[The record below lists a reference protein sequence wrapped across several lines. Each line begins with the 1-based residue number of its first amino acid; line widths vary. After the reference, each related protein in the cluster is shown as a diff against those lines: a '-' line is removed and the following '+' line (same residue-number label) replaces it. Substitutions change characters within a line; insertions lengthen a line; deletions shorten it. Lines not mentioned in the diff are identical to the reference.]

1 MNCKHLE
8 NIMTAPIGISNPL
21 ATTNLIVIMGV
32 SGSGKSSIAKAL
44 ATHYGYTFLD
54 ADDFHSEEALAR
66 MASGLPLTDDMR
78 YPWVGRICDHLQ
90 GASQRRD
97 HSVLAFSG
105 LRQAHRDMLRTAGL
119 KTVFLFLHSD
129 KDVIQ
134 QRIERRTGHFMAP
147 KLLDSQFATLETP
160 ALETD
165 VFKLDVSP
173 PLDVLITQAIHIVD
187 KHLLHDVSL
196 CCS

>member
-8 NIMTAPIGISNPL
+8 NIMTTAIGISNPL

-44 ATHYGYTFLD
+44 ATHYSYTFLD
-54 ADDFHSEEALAR
+54 ADDFHSTEALAR
-66 MASGLPLTDDMR
+66 MASGLPLTDEMR
-78 YPWVGRICDHLQ
+78 YPWVARIAEHLQ
-90 GASQRRD
+90 AADRRQE

-105 LRQAHRDMLRTAGL
+105 LRQAHRDMLRAAGL
-119 KTVFLFLHSD
+119 KTVFLFLHSN

-160 ALETD
+160 ALESD
-165 VFKLDVSP
+165 VFRIDVSP
-173 PLDVLITQAIHIVD
+173 PLDVLISESINIVD
-187 KHLLHDVSL
+187 EHLLTETSA
-196 CCS
+196 CCP

>member
-8 NIMTAPIGISNPL
+8 NIMTTAIGISNPL

-44 ATHYGYTFLD
+44 AAHYAYAFLD
-54 ADDFHSEEALAR
+54 ADDFHSPEALAR
-66 MASGLPLTDDMR
+66 MASGLPLTDEMR
-78 YPWVGRICDHLQ
+78 YPWVGRICDHLRSANER
-90 GASQRRD
+90 GE

-105 LRQAHRDMLRTAGL
+105 LRQAHREMLRTAGL

-129 KDVIQ
+129 KGLIQ

-165 VFKLDVSP
+165 VFKIDVSP
-173 PLDVLITQAIHIVD
+173 PLDILISQAINLVD
-187 KHLLHDVSL
+187 ERLLPNLSL
-196 CCS
+196 CCG